1 MAHPKA
7 LFPILKNERGKQTQ
21 GLLRNLDIEGSV
33 VRFAELKP
41 TVCIDW
47 HCAICGSDIKPP
59 CAEKRARFLATKML
73 QFFRVFGLVDGATV
87 CCPLEYEDE
96 ATKKYKPSIFTSEY
110 VFVSDSGD

>member
-33 VRFAELKP
+33 
-41 TVCIDW
+41 
-47 HCAICGSDIKPP
+47 
-59 CAEKRARFLATKML
+59 
-73 QFFRVFGLVDGATV
+73 
-87 CCPLEYEDE
+87 
-96 ATKKYKPSIFTSEY
+96 FTSEY